1 MSESNDKDY
10 GIAAIAASE
19 AIPAPDLPYRPP
31 RPRRY
36 QPAIGLIGCGGIT
49 SHHLAEYKKM
59 GLRVMALCDI
69 VEERAHKRRGEYYP
83 EAAVY
88 TDHRALLR
96 REEIEVVDIATH
108 PAERVAI
115 IRDALQAGKHVLSQ
129 KPFVLDLDTGRELAE
144 LADRAGRRLA
154 VNQNG
159 RWAPHFSYMRQA
171 IQAGFIGEPLSVTQ
185 TVHWDHSWIA
195 GTEFEKIKHVIL
207 YDFAIH
213 WFDIVSCFMGGR
225 PARRVS
231 ASVTRGAE
239 QKVQPP
245 LLAHATADFEGAQAT
260 WSFNAACGY
269 GPLDQT
275 LIVGTKG
282 SLHSA
287 GKDLTAQQVTLYTAE
302 GHAQPALEGTWFES
316 GFQGTMGELLAAIE
330 ENREPT
336 HGARGNLT
344 SLALCFAAVA
354 SAETG
359 VPQVPGEVRRV
370 PEGM

>member
-1 MSESNDKDY
+1 MSETNDQEY
-10 GIAAIAASE
+10 GIAAITASE
-19 AIPAPDLPYRPP
+19 AIPAPELPYQPP

-49 SHHLAEYKKM
+49 SYHLAEYKKM
-59 GLRVMALCDI
+59 GLRVTALCDLA
-69 VEERAHKRRGEYYP
+69 EERARKRRDEYYP

-88 TDHRALLR
+88 TGYRELLR
-96 REEIEVVDIATH
+96 RDEIEVVDIATH

-115 IRDALQAGKHVLSQ
+115 IREALQAGKHVLSQ
-129 KPFVLDLDTGRELAE
+129 KPFVLDLDAGRELAD

-159 RWAPHFSYMRQA
+159 RWAPHFSYIRHA
-171 IQAGFIGEPLSVTQ
+171 IQAGCIGEPLSITQ
-185 TVHWDHSWIA
+185 TVHWDHSWIK

-225 PARRVS
+225 TARRVF
-231 ASVTRGAE
+231 ASVTRGAG

-245 LLAHATADFEGAQAT
+245 LLAHAAADFEGAQAT
-260 WSFNAACGY
+260 WSFNAASGF

-282 SLHSA
+282 SLHST
-287 GKDLTAQQVTLYTAE
+287 GKDLTAQQVTLFTTA
-302 GHAQPALEGTWFES
+302 GHAQAKLEGTWFEN

-330 ENREPT
+330 ENREPA
-336 HGARGNLT
+336 HSARNNLT

-359 VPQVPGEVRRV
+359 VPQVPGEARRMA
-370 PEGM
+370 EG

>member
-195 GTEFEKIKHVIL
+195 GTEFEKI
-207 YDFAIH
+207 
-213 WFDIVSCFMGGR
+213 
-225 PARRVS
+225 
-231 ASVTRGAE
+231 
-239 QKVQPP
+239 
-245 LLAHATADFEGAQAT
+245 
-260 WSFNAACGY
+260 
-269 GPLDQT
+269 
-275 LIVGTKG
+275 
-282 SLHSA
+282 
-287 GKDLTAQQVTLYTAE
+287 
-302 GHAQPALEGTWFES
+302 
-316 GFQGTMGELLAAIE
+316 
-330 ENREPT
+330 
-336 HGARGNLT
+336 
-344 SLALCFAAVA
+344 
-354 SAETG
+354 
-359 VPQVPGEVRRV
+359 
-370 PEGM
+370 